1 MKQLFNISFFLLFV
15 IAASFAACSDDNDST
30 HEEILTDIVVEIDS
44 SSLTIVQGYSAV
56 LTASVQSYEVSD
68 FRVSWSSS
76 NTAVAT
82 VSDEGNVTAISKGE
96 AIITA
101 TSVAD
106 RTKKASCTVTVVN
119 TPSQTKTFTVKGVS
133 FDMKL
138 VEPGTFLMGNTNDY
152 KVTISKHY
160 YIGETE
166 VTQALWQAVT
176 GYSPADE
183 GHSWDAESGLGD
195 NYPAYTI
202 SYEHVQSFLSKL
214 NNLTGIQFRLPTE
227 AEWEFAARGGNKSKG
242 YTYSGSNNV
251 DEVAWYY
258 YNSDYKLHPVK
269 KKAANELGIYD
280 MSGNAMEWCNDW
292 YGDYPNY
299 PVADPTGPA
308 SGSVRIVRGGGVW
321 TFEESCHTTYRERA
335 IPSAVWRSLGMR
347 LACPAILP

>member
-1 MKQLFNISFFLLFV
+1 MRIQDLSFLLLLV
-15 IAASFAACSDDNDST
+15 ISVVFSACSDDNESS
-30 HEEILTDIVVEIDS
+30 HEEILSDIVVEIDA
-44 SSLTIVQGYSAV
+44 SSLTIVKGYSAV
-56 LTASVQSYEVSD
+56 LTANVQSYEVSD

-82 VSDEGNVTAISKGE
+82 VNDEGNVTAISKGE

-106 RTKKASCTVTVVN
+106 KKKKASCTVTVVN
-119 TPSQTKTFTVKGVS
+119 VPSETKTFTVKGVN

-138 VEPGTFLMGNTNDY
+138 VEPGTFQMGNTNNY

-183 GHSWDAESGLGD
+183 DYSWDAKYGLGD

-242 YTYSGSNNV
+242 YIYSGSNNV

-258 YNSDYKLHPVK
+258 FNSDYKLHPVK
-269 KKAANELGIYD
+269 TKVPNELGIYD
-280 MSGNAMEWCNDW
+280 MSGNAYEWCNDW

-321 TFEESCHTTYRERA
+321 AFVESCRTTYRERA
-335 IPSAVWRSLGMR
+335 IPSAIWGSLGMR
-347 LACPAILP
+347 LACPAIFP

>member
-1 MKQLFNISFFLLFV
+1 MKQLFSISFPLLLAFLVTFT
-15 IAASFAACSDDNDST
+15 ACSDDNESS
-30 HEEILTDIVVEIDS
+30 HEEILTDIVVEIDA
-44 SSLTIVQGYSAV
+44 SSLTIVKGYSAV
-56 LTASVQSYEVSD
+56 LTANVQSYEVSD

-119 TPSQTKTFTVKGVS
+119 TPSQTKTFTVKGVN

-138 VEPGTFLMGNTNDY
+138 VEPGTFLMGSTDDY

-176 GYSPADE
+176 GNSPREDY
-183 GHSWDAESGLGD
+183 SWDAKIGLG
-195 NYPAYTI
+195 NEYPAYAI
-202 SYEHVQSFLSKL
+202 SYNHVQSFLTKL
-214 NNLTGIQFRLPTE
+214 NNLTGIQFRMPTE

-251 DEVAWYY
+251 DEVAWYDD
-258 YNSDYKLHPVK
+258 NSDYKIHPVK
-269 KKAANELGIYD
+269 TKAPNELGIYD
-280 MSGNAMEWCNDW
+280 MSGNVMEWCSDW
-292 YGDYPNY
+292 FDDYPHY
-299 PVADPTGPA
+299 AVTDPTGPT
-308 SGSVRIVRGGGVW
+308 SGSARILRGGHYFMWEKWCRTYFRVYTTEPSD
-321 TFEESCHTTYRERA
+321 TFSEF
-335 IPSAVWRSLGMR
+335 GFR